1 MHACKALRLP
11 TFWLIPGTR
20 NLCNYDST
28 HQWYQRRLCS
38 RLRIVDK
45 ECGILAILTSLRLV
59 VSSSIILTVTAL
71 SHALAHL
78 AHLALPAIK
87 ARGLP
92 CRVLIAVPR
101 HDVMTIAS
109 NA

>member
-1 MHACKALRLP
+1 
-11 TFWLIPGTR
+11 
-20 NLCNYDST
+20 
-28 HQWYQRRLCS
+28 
-38 RLRIVDK
+38 VDK
-45 ECGILAILTSLRLV
+45 ECGILAILTSLHLV
-59 VSSSIILTVTAL
+59 VSSLIVLAVTAL

-78 AHLALPAIK
+78 ALPTIG
-87 ARGLP
+87 ARELP